1 MTEQLAIRTESL
13 TDNEIKIFFV
23 GESEFYINQLLDG
36 EHYLLEGSRGVGKT
50 MLMRFTELEA
60 DKTFNSERIFTSY
73 ISFEDSL
80 KVERLKVSSAEYN
93 PFLQWT
99 MAKILK
105 SLLDKITLLGIDKE
119 ERKKKLLIENLS
131 KVFGMKGH
139 FIQNGNLSDLLK
151 EYINIIETAN
161 YRTSEDIKKYTKD
174 RLGIKADDLFKA
186 LNTTIT
192 FKKFLEKFC
201 GDTEINRLVLLFDEA
216 AHTLS
221 EQQQEEFFSFMKGL
235 RSTKI
240 SCKAAVYPG
249 VSSYGKDFDYGHDAK
264 VLRLDRKPE
273 EGEKYYNF
281 LKSIL
286 KKRIGS
292 SEIWKGLNENK
303 EFFDTLIIS
312 CFGNPRHLFFLLE
325 YLEDILKKLNVREVP
340 IAVKNYVEQI
350 LWKYYL
356 GLQQRLSR
364 LKIPVESGYNF
375 ITGSAIPQLR
385 GQNNIW
391 RGKTKPKLSIYIA
404 IENEIFDDLKDMI
417 GVLIYAGILS
427 ERGQQSIGQN
437 KYGKAYAINTAIC
450 ISENVLKRDRTTGN
464 SLYNEIK
471 LLDKQRVKI
480 YYKGTR
486 EISDLISNLKKGTAL
501 ICPNCAKDRHTE
513 WKVCPFCTQSYPEEE
528 SLYEKLRSHPV
539 DNLPISSKI
548 KIRIKEKYT
557 NIGEILDASETEID
571 KLYYVGPVRVK
582 IIKTAAIEYLAG

>member
-1 MTEQLAIRTESL
+1 MSEQLAIRTESL

-23 GESEFYINQLLDG
+23 GESETYVNQLLDG

-60 DKTFNSERIFTSY
+60 DKMFHSKRIFTSY

-80 KVERLKVSSAEYN
+80 KVERLRGSSAEYN

-99 MAKILK
+99 MGKILK
-105 SLLDKITLLGIDKE
+105 SILDKIALLKIDKE
-119 ERKKKLLIENLS
+119 EKDKKCLIDNLS
-131 KVFGMKGH
+131 KIFGMQVN
-139 FIQNGNLSDLLK
+139 FEQYSNLANLLK
-151 EYINIIETAN
+151 EYINILETAN
-161 YRTSEDIKKYTKD
+161 YKTSEDIKKYAKD
-174 RLGIKADDLFKA
+174 SLGIKVDELFKA
-186 LNTTIT
+186 LNTAVT

-201 GDTEINRLVLLFDEA
+201 DDTEINRLVLLFDEA

-249 VSSYGKDFDYGHDAK
+249 ISSYGKDFDYGHDAK

-273 EGEKYYNF
+273 EGDKYYNF

-286 KKRIGS
+286 KKRIGN
-292 SEIWKGLNENK
+292 SEVWTYLNTNNEV
-303 EFFDTLIIS
+303 FDTLITS

-325 YLEDILKKLNVREVP
+325 YFEDILKTSNVREVP
-340 IAVKNYVEQI
+340 TAVKNYVEQI

-375 ITGSAIPQLR
+375 ITGLTIPQLR
-385 GQNNIW
+385 EQNNAW
-391 RGKTKPKLSIYIA
+391 RRKTKPKLTIYIA

-450 ISENVLKRDRTTGN
+450 ISENVLKRDKNTGN

-480 YYKGTR
+480 YYKGTK
-486 EISDLISNLKKGTAL
+486 EITNLISNLKKSTTL
-501 ICPNCAKDRHTE
+501 ICPNCGKDRNTE
-513 WKVCPFCTQSYPEEE
+513 WKVCPFCTKAYPEEE
-528 SLYEKLRSHPV
+528 SLYEKLRSHSI
-539 DNLPISSKI
+539 DYLPITNRL
-548 KIRIKEKYT
+548 KIRVKDKYKK
-557 NIGEILDASETEID
+557 IGEILDASDSEVD
-571 KLYYVGPVRVK
+571 KIYYIGPVRVK